1 MESSLE
7 KRLKILETWFTLP
20 ASSIRDPSSP
30 PKWRSQTFHP
40 WKGHERK
47 NLEVEMWRKN
57 SPFVEVL
64 EHADDDEIKLFNKN
78 YVYWISNVLYQFL
91 YIYIWYMALTK
102 GCVSKLGD
110 LSWWNKLYWMYCT
123 ETLATFFLG
132 EKTLYQISGKIDS
145 FKTIIHSPRCIFRH
159 FTRPKSWKFSET
171 SAMLRYD
178 KDFFSHIR
186 FGGTCSPFLF
196 SRSIFLGPPFQK
208 WTTIVTTSV
217 TTISRTAMMH
227 LHFQRIVNLE
237 PLPSKGLDSS
247 NWNNN

>member
-1 MESSLE
+1 MM
-7 KRLKILETWFTLP
+7 K
-20 ASSIRDPSSP
+20 
-30 PKWRSQTFHP
+30 
-40 WKGHERK
+40 
-47 NLEVEMWRKN
+47 
-57 SPFVEVL
+57 
-64 EHADDDEIKLFNKN
+64 
-78 YVYWISNVLYQFL
+78 SNFSTKTMCIEFRMYCTSF

-145 FKTIIHSPRCIFRH
+145 FKRIIHSPRCIFRH

-217 TTISRTAMMH
+217 TTISNMNSHDASSLSTYCQPRT
-227 LHFQRIVNLE
+227 
-237 PLPSKGLDSS
+237 PPK
-247 NWNNN
+247 

>member
-1 MESSLE
+1 MM
-7 KRLKILETWFTLP
+7 K
-20 ASSIRDPSSP
+20 
-30 PKWRSQTFHP
+30 
-40 WKGHERK
+40 
-47 NLEVEMWRKN
+47 
-57 SPFVEVL
+57 
-64 EHADDDEIKLFNKN
+64 
-78 YVYWISNVLYQFL
+78 SNFSTKTMCIEFRMYCTSF

-196 SRSIFLGPPFQK
+196 SRSIFLGPFSKMNNHCNYQCNHHFKHEQPWCIFTFNVLSTSNPSQVK
-208 WTTIVTTSV
+208 VWTHPIE
-217 TTISRTAMMH
+217 TTISKW
-227 LHFQRIVNLE
+227 LHRVPGMYN
-237 PLPSKGLDSS
+237 S
-247 NWNNN
+247 